1 MSKFRTAPE
10 DRRGMPPGIPFIVG
24 NEGAERF
31 SFYGMR
37 AILVVFMTQHL
48 AGANGDLA
56 VMSQA
61 EATTVYHVFVAAV
74 YATGILGALLA
85 DALFGKYATIVSL
98 SLVYC
103 AGHLALALDETR
115 LGLFAGLALIA
126 IGAGGIKP
134 CVSAHVGDQFGERNQ
149 HLLERA
155 FSMFYFAVNVGA
167 GLSMLATPWLLERYG
182 AHAAFAVPG
191 ALMAV
196 ATLVFWVGRYRYAHV
211 PPGGAAFLRE
221 TFGPEGRAILR
232 RMLGLT
238 LFVAMFW
245 ALYDQQGSSWVLQ
258 AQRMDRHFLGIEW
271 LGEQVQAVNTVFI
284 LLFVPL
290 FSGVLYPLAG
300 RVTKVT
306 ATGKIALGFFLAAA
320 AFVVPA
326 FVEARLAAGG
336 HPNIAWQILAYALLT
351 AGEVLV
357 SVTGLEL
364 FYSQA
369 PNRMK
374 SLMLAAWFLSVVL
387 GNAFTALVNLALER
401 PDGSTRL
408 TGEGYYL
415 FFAAAMLATAVIF
428 VPFARRFRER
438 RYVQP
443 TAPDR
448 GAGLPPEESRT

>member
-10 DRRGMPPGIPFIVG
+10 DLSSSPPGLTFIVG

-31 SFYGMR
+31 SYYGMR

-48 AGANGDLA
+48 MGPGGELA

-61 EATTVYHVFVAAV
+61 EATSVYHIFVAAV

-85 DALFGKYATIVSL
+85 DALLGKYLTIISL

-115 LGLFAGLALIA
+115 LGLFVGLGLIA

-134 CVSAHVGDQFGERNQ
+134 CVSAHLGDQFGERNQ

-155 FSMFYFAVNVGA
+155 CSIFYFAINVGA
-167 GLSMLATPWLLERYG
+167 GLSMLTTPWLLAEYG
-182 AHAAFAVPG
+182 ASVAFAVPG
-191 ALMAV
+191 VLMGL
-196 ATLVFWVGRYRYAHV
+196 ATLVFWLGRHRYAHV
-211 PPGGAAFLRE
+211 PPGGEAFLRE
-221 TFGPEGRAILR
+221 AVGPEGRAVLK

-238 LFVAMFW
+238 LFVAIFW

-271 LGEQVQAVNTVFI
+271 LGGQFQAANTVFI
-284 LLFVPL
+284 LVFVPL
-290 FSGVLYPLAG
+290 FSGVLYPLVG
-300 RVTKVT
+300 RVVKVT
-306 ATGKIALGFFLAAA
+306 ATGKIAVGFFLAAM
-320 AFVVPA
+320 AFIVPA
-326 FVEARLAAGG
+326 FIESRLAAGAV
-336 HPNIAWQILAYALLT
+336 PSIVWQIFAYALLT
-351 AGEVLV
+351 AAEVLV

-387 GNAFTALVNLALER
+387 GNGFTALVNLALER
-401 PDGSTRL
+401 PDGSSRL
-408 TGEGYYL
+408 SGEGYYL
-415 FFAAAMLATAVIF
+415 FFAALMFMTAVLF

-438 RYVQP
+438 AYVQ
-443 TAPDR
+443 
-448 GAGLPPEESRT
+448 GAS